1 MTTVELLRG
10 RAIMSPTL
18 LKSKAEKQQAEASQ
32 SEGVEKSVEGVMS
45 IRFYK
50 PTIVRV
56 GDVVIKAYE
65 PLGEREVL
73 EKIEIKT
80 KSDAV
85 DAVYRKIQREKRK
98 LIEGNESLM
107 VEIEVKGKGFAL
119 YLGDISRKEPNGDTT
134 ILFPRPAKLNRIGVY
149 RNNRVVWTT
158 LRKEEYYVYEG
169 YVELPEDVELVFL
182 DTSYGIRVLRNHIGK
197 STK

>member
-182 DTSYGIRVLRNHIGK
+182 DTSYGIRVLRSHIGK

>member
-1 MTTVELLRG
+1 
-10 RAIMSPTL
+10 MSPTL